1 MARTK
6 QLAKK
11 SISHSQSS
19 SSTTA
24 SRPTVGFKAPRKR
37 TKLTMPEGKR
47 TKYVLK
53 KGALSL
59 KEIRH
64 YQKTT
69 NLLIPRRP
77 FMRIV
82 KEITTR
88 VCKEEPYKYQM
99 GALLALQ
106 EACEYF
112 LVGLFEDSNLLAIH
126 AKRVTIMPKDMD
138 LARRIRGNCYRY

>member
-11 SISHSQSS
+11 SISRSQCNSNPADS
-19 SSTTA
+19 HP
-24 SRPTVGFKAPRKR
+24 RVGFKMPKKR
-37 TKLTMPEGKR
+37 TKVTMPEGKR
-47 TKYVLK
+47 
-53 KGALSL
+53 ALSL

-77 FMRIV
+77 FMRLV
-82 KEITTR
+82 KEITGSI
-88 VCKEEPYKYQM
+88 CKNEPYKYQM

-112 LVGLFEDSNLLAIH
+112 LIGLFEDSNLLAIH
-126 AKRVTIMPKDMD
+126 ARRVTIMPKDMS
-138 LARRIRGNCYRY
+138 LARRIRGDRYRY

>member
-11 SISHSQSS
+11 SISRSQCNSNPADS
-19 SSTTA
+19 HP
-24 SRPTVGFKAPRKR
+24 RVGFKMPKKR
-37 TKLTMPEGKR
+37 TKVTMPEGKR

-77 FMRIV
+77 FMRLV
-82 KEITTR
+82 KEITGSI
-88 VCKEEPYKYQM
+88 CKNEPYKYQM

-106 EACEYF
+106 ACEYF
-112 LVGLFEDSNLLAIH
+112 LIGLFEDSNLLAIH
-126 AKRVTIMPKDMD
+126 ARRVTIMPKDMS
-138 LARRIRGNCYRY
+138 LARRIRGDRYRY